1 MRFWRY
7 AALTALIL
15 ALAGCASTRDPTL
28 GWSPERIYSE
38 AHQALSNG
46 DYTQAINYFQTL
58 EGRYPFGRYAQQAQL
73 EVAYAYYRNSEP
85 KSAIAAAQRFI
96 NEHPRSPHVDY
107 AYYLVGLADFRNTNG
122 IIAFFRPNR
131 DYEVDVTPLR
141 QSFMAFKTLIDKYPY
156 SRYAPDAR
164 RRMIYLRNQLAAH
177 ELYVARYYMRRGAYV
192 AVVNRCKIVL
202 STYAGAVQT
211 PKALE
216 MMAEAYDKLG
226 MNELAKQTREV
237 IKLNESSNAANK
249 SKG

>member
-15 ALAGCASTRDPTL
+15 ALAGCASTRDPTQ
-28 GWSPERIYSE
+28 GWSPERIYNE
-38 AHQALSNG
+38 AHQALTGG
-46 DYTQAINYFQTL
+46 DYTKAINYFQTL

-73 EVAYAYYRNSEP
+73 EIAYAYYRNSEP

-107 AYYLVGLADFRNTNG
+107 AYYLMGLSDFQSTSG
-122 IIAFFRPNR
+122 IVAFFRPNSA
-131 DYEVDVTPLR
+131 YEVDVTPLR
-141 QSFMAFKTLIDKYPY
+141 KSFLAFKTLLEKFPH

-164 RRMIYLRNQLAAH
+164 KRMVYLRNQLAAH

-192 AVVNRCKIVL
+192 AVVNRCKDVL
-202 STYAGAVQT
+202 TTYAGSSHT
-211 PKALE
+211 LRALN

-237 IKLNESSNAANK
+237 IKLNQPGKANGK
-249 SKG
+249 TKG